1 MKVASL
7 IIACFYLK
15 PYFGIEFSETIFPK
29 LKILLN
35 AIIDYESIESF
46 EFSVYSKKFKHFF
59 HVFIGMVGVFS
70 TLFID

>member
-15 PYFGIEFSETIFPK
+15 PYFCIEFSKAIFPK
-29 LKILLN
+29 LKISFG
-35 AIIDYESIESF
+35 AIIDDESIEPF
-46 EFSVYSKKFKHFF
+46 EFSVYGKQFKHFF
-59 HVFIGMVGVFS
+59 HVFNGMVGVLS